1 MQNDTFKKFKIDNFS
16 WLKKPVQLKIK
27 NAFITF
33 NKSNLDI
40 IVLIRYKV
48 QTKIWLFLTV

>member
-1 MQNDTFKKFKIDNFS
+1 MQNDTFKKFKIGNFS
-16 WLKKPVQLKIK
+16 WFKKPVQLKIK

-48 QTKIWLFLTV
+48 QTKIWLCLTV